1 MKEKHCYNCTY
12 VREMEGKLVCRTVTG
27 SMADL
32 PDVFCCK
39 RYEEAKNRTPSTQA
53 QIDSAIKDNP
63 STYGAKFKILDEVCV
78 EGVDEIGKVV
88 KIRPDEKYRFC
99 YFVRHPDGRGEWA
112 VERVMS
118 LYEQPRTKPDPI
130 NHPSHYNDYDVE
142 CIEMMRRIW
151 GDEQV
156 AIFCKLNAFKYRM
169 RLGHKDAIDQDLA
182 KEQWYIN
189 KLNELKKD
197 VTSKER

>member
-1 MKEKHCYNCTY
+1 MGQPKK
-12 VREMEGKLVCRTVTG
+12 G
-27 SMADL
+27 
-32 PDVFCCK
+32 
-39 RYEEAKNRTPSTQA
+39 EEINK
-53 QIDSAIKDNP
+53 
-63 STYGAKFKILDEVCV
+63 
-78 EGVDEIGKVV
+78 
-88 KIRPDEKYRFC
+88 
-99 YFVRHPDGRGEWA
+99 A
-112 VERVMS
+112 VYS
-118 LYEQPRTKPDPI
+118 PA
-130 NHPSHYNDYDVE
+130 HYNDYDVE

>member
-1 MKEKHCYNCTY
+1 MNT
-12 VREMEGKLVCRTVTG
+12 L
-27 SMADL
+27 
-32 PDVFCCK
+32 
-39 RYEEAKNRTPSTQA
+39 N
-53 QIDSAIKDNP
+53 
-63 STYGAKFKILDEVCV
+63 
-78 EGVDEIGKVV
+78 IG
-88 KIRPDEKYRFC
+88 
-99 YFVRHPDGRGEWA
+99 
-112 VERVMS
+112 
-118 LYEQPRTKPDPI
+118 QPRKGEKINDPV

-197 VTSKER
+197 VTSTEC

>member
-1 MKEKHCYNCTY
+1 MNT
-12 VREMEGKLVCRTVTG
+12 L
-27 SMADL
+27 
-32 PDVFCCK
+32 
-39 RYEEAKNRTPSTQA
+39 N
-53 QIDSAIKDNP
+53 
-63 STYGAKFKILDEVCV
+63 
-78 EGVDEIGKVV
+78 IG
-88 KIRPDEKYRFC
+88 
-99 YFVRHPDGRGEWA
+99 
-112 VERVMS
+112 
-118 LYEQPRTKPDPI
+118 QPRKEEKINDPV

-197 VTSKER
+197 VTSTEC

>member
-1 MKEKHCYNCTY
+1 
-12 VREMEGKLVCRTVTG
+12 MEGKLVCRTVTG

-63 STYGAKFKILDEVCV
+63 STYGAKFKILDEVRV

-88 KIRPDEKYRFC
+88 KIRPDEKYGFC
-99 YFVRHPDGRGEWA
+99 YFVMYSNGGSGWA

-118 LYEQPRTKPDPI
+118 LYEQPRTKPELV
-130 NHPSHYNDYDVE
+130 NHPDYYNSGGIE
-142 CIEMMRRIW
+142 CI
-151 GDEQV
+151 D
-156 AIFCKLNAFKYRM
+156 AILAARGPEATKEFCICNSMKYLW
-169 RLGHKDAIDQDLA
+169 RLGHKDDAVQEA
-182 KEQWYIN
+182 KKARWYLDKYI
-189 KLNELKKD
+189 ELCQQ
-197 VTSKER
+197 